1 MLRRSNNAAGDALA
15 ARETHR
21 DKTCMDVVGSDLS
34 CRCLAHG
41 LCRQPRI
48 GSVAR
53 DTTQAAE
60 NVRDRRT
67 PKHGI
72 CGLADLIGLDCC
84 RNVVKPVLGVCRAQP
99 YVLSDFW
106 HCGM

>member
-21 DKTCMDVVGSDLS
+21 DKTCMDVVGSDLF

-60 NVRDRRT
+60 NV
-67 PKHGI
+67 GI
-72 CGLADLIGLDCC
+72 DEPRNTEYVASPISSGLTAAGTSQS
-84 RNVVKPVLGVCRAQP
+84 R
-99 YVLSDFW
+99 F
-106 HCGM
+106 